1 MTRPRILA
9 IDDTPANLLLLGA
22 ALDAEFELQ
31 IATSGALGL
40 ALAAKAPPDLIL
52 LDVMMPEMDGYETCR
67 RIKADPRLRSIP
79 LVFVTALTEND
90 AESAGLAL
98 GAVDYITKPVNV
110 EIARQRLRNLLE
122 REQLRKALEAER
134 DMLEQR
140 VAERTAELLE
150 LSGVREAALT
160 AAEQLSA
167 LKTQFISNMS
177 HELRT
182 PLHQVIGLAALTRR
196 AKDLAKAQEHAQKI
210 LTAGQHLLEI
220 VESVLDFSAVDAGK
234 MLLETQPFELS
245 ILVDSLTASWEERA
259 RAKGLAFQIELA
271 EDLPVTIVGDS
282 KRILQVLT
290 QLLGN
295 AVKFTTQGKVSLTLR
310 RDAGQLEFAVSDTG
324 IGMTAEQLAAGFNPF
339 QQTDGS
345 ATRRFGGLGLGL
357 ALIQRLAQL
366 MGGKIRG
373 TSQPGQGT
381 TFYFSLPL
389 A

>member
-167 LKTQFISNMS
+167 LKTQFISNMR

-182 PLHQVIGLAALTRR
+182 PLHLVIGLAALTRR
-196 AKDLAKAQEHAQKI
+196 AKVLAKAQ
-210 LTAGQHLLEI
+210 
-220 VESVLDFSAVDAGK
+220 
-234 MLLETQPFELS
+234 
-245 ILVDSLTASWEERA
+245 
-259 RAKGLAFQIELA
+259 
-271 EDLPVTIVGDS
+271 
-282 KRILQVLT
+282 ILQVLT